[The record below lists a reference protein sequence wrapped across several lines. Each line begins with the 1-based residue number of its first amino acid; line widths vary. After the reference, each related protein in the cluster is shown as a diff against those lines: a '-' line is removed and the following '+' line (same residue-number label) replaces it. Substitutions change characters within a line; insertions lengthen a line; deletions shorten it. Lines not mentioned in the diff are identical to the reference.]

1 MSPNR
6 CILII
11 NNTGPSIEPC
21 GTLHV
26 TLQKLEIKPLEPEI
40 RFTMGLW
47 ECGRKSEYPEKTHM
61 NTRTKQLIAYYVFL
75 FGVWGLQ
82 VVQDWKFVA
91 QVLDRMFL
99 WAFLLVSVLGSAL
112 LFIPVIYKW
121 ASIIVPKHFG
131 GALWGFADM
140 EVRSRL
146 RYVGSVK
153 YRVLLQYN
161 TNKVKIQKRW

>member
-1 MSPNR
+1 
-6 CILII
+6 
-11 NNTGPSIEPC
+11 
-21 GTLHV
+21 
-26 TLQKLEIKPLEPEI
+26 
-40 RFTMGLW
+40 
-47 ECGRKSEYPEKTHM
+47 M

-75 FGVWGLQ
+75 FGAWGLQ

-131 GALWGFADM
+131 GAL
-140 EVRSRL
+140 
-146 RYVGSVK
+146 
-153 YRVLLQYN
+153 
-161 TNKVKIQKRW
+161 